1 MANILKD
8 DVQTYV
14 RELIERGF
22 EPNPI
27 EGMGLS
33 QRRAFNEE
41 EDHEIRQSGQR
52 PRHMAPSEG

>member
-1 MANILKD
+1 MANILED

-14 RELIERGF
+14 RGLIERGF

-33 QRRAFNEE
+33 QRRAFNK
-41 EDHEIRQSGQR
+41 RGG
-52 PRHMAPSEG
+52 P